1 MGVRHAVRSHDPWAK
16 LTLMSALL
24 LSTWKFGTIANA
36 AGWPLLHAGGIALDA
51 VVAGATAVED
61 DESVD
66 CVGVGGTP
74 DASGEVTLDAC
85 VMTAPNRCGAVAD
98 IRRYANPTALARC
111 VMERTPHVMLVGR
124 GAELFAARQGF
135 TPRALLTDAALQ
147 RWREWQ
153 QKTAPDSGA
162 VCRGCTPPRDFS
174 TSSHDTVSLLACD
187 RAGHLAG
194 ACSTSGMA
202 FKLPG
207 RVGDSPII
215 GHGLYVDQ
223 QAGAAAATGNGEL
236 IMGVCGSFLCVELM
250 RQGASPLDACIAVL
264 RRIAERFDVPPDWQA
279 AFIALA
285 PAARGGAWA
294 SAALRPG
301 FVHVISDDAGT
312 RTESPPFVLFPQ
324 A

>member
-1 MGVRHAVRSHDPWAK
+1 MHRRSRRAK
-16 LTLMSALL
+16 LTFMSELL
-24 LSTWKFGTIANA
+24 LTTWKFGTIANA
-36 AGWPLLHAGGIALDA
+36 AAWPLLRAGGTALDA
-51 VVAGATAVED
+51 VVAGATAVEE

-85 VMTAPNRCGAVAD
+85 VMTDPNRCGAVAD

-111 VMERTPHVMLVGR
+111 VMERTSHVMLVGQ
-124 GAELFAARQGF
+124 GAEQFAAREGF

-147 RWREWQ
+147 RWRDWQ
-153 QKTAPDSGA
+153 KQTAPASGA
-162 VCRGCTPPRDFS
+162 VGRLCGAPPVP
-174 TSSHDTVSLLACD
+174 SHDTVSLLARDC
-187 RAGHLAG
+187 RGQLAG

-236 IMGVCGSFLCVELM
+236 IMGVCGSFLIVELM
-250 RQGASPLDACIAVL
+250 RQGASPLDACITVL
-264 RRIAERFDVPPDWQA
+264 RRIAERFEPPADWQA
-279 AFIALA
+279 AFIAMA

-294 SAALRPG
+294 SAAMRPG
-301 FVHVISDDAGT
+301 FAHVVSDDAGT
-312 RTESPPFVLFPQ
+312 RTEPPRFVLL